1 MEKNKEDIYRKIELL
16 CYGLKTNDVV
26 EEIYDKQNPY
36 DLTRTG
42 NVGLQLLVGK
52 RELAANVPVFN
63 HFTDKSPFM
72 LHRGDNGLYAVNEN
86 TGANIKIQALDAPSW
101 YKKKVTEEYYAGQYL
116 LREGV
121 NTLICSI
128 SNSCGYVAKN
138 AQCRF
143 CAIGKN
149 TSNNINELDQERK
162 RNIIKALSIA
172 VKDAQKIEKSIN
184 LTGGNTFSDDRGA
197 SRYIDFVKSIR
208 SETSIPICIEMSP
221 PKGDTLLIALKE
233 VGADGVMM
241 NIEVWDESLRQMYM
255 PGKALI
261 QRSEYIQ
268 SWKCAVKLFGK
279 GNVSSVIIIGLENK
293 ESVKEAIDEMIEL
306 GVMPSIMPFRPND
319 GAILEKFPVADPE
332 LVMELTEYVAEKSLK
347 NQINIIDSAGCIG
360 CGACAAE
367 KDMMEL
373 LGG

>member
-1 MEKNKEDIYRKIELL
+1 MGLKKEDVYRKIELL
-16 CYGLKTNDVV
+16 CYGLKANDVV
-26 EEIYDKQNPY
+26 EELYDKQNPY

-52 RELAANVPVFN
+52 RELVANVPVFN
-63 HFTDKSPFM
+63 HFTDKSPFS
-72 LHRGDNGLYAVNEN
+72 LQRCDNRLYAINEN
-86 TGANIKIQALDAPSW
+86 TGINIEIRALDAPAW
-101 YKKKVTEEYYAGQYL
+101 YKKKVAEEHYAGQYL

-128 SNSCGYVAKN
+128 SNSCGYIAKN

-149 TSNNINELDQERK
+149 TLNNTNESDQERK
-162 RNIIKALSIA
+162 CNIIKALSIA

-197 SRYIDFVKSIR
+197 SRYLDFVKSIR
-208 SETSIPICIEMSP
+208 SETSMPVCIEMSP
-221 PKGDTLLIALKE
+221 PKSNTSLIALKE
-233 VGADGVMM
+233 AGVDGVMM
-241 NIEVWDESLRQMYM
+241 NIEVWDEALRQMYM

-261 QRSEYIQ
+261 RRSEYID

-293 ESVKEAIDEMIEL
+293 ESVKGAIDKMIEL

-319 GAILEKFPVADPE
+319 GAILEKFPVADPQ
-332 LVMELTEYVAEKSLK
+332 LVMELTEYVADKSL
-347 NQINIIDSAGCIG
+347 NNRINILDSAGCIG

-367 KDMMEL
+367 KDMMGL

>member
-1 MEKNKEDIYRKIELL
+1 MEKNKEDIYQKIELL

-26 EEIYDKQNPY
+26 EEIYEKQNPY

-52 RELAANVPVFN
+52 RELVANVPVFN
-63 HFTDKSPFM
+63 HFTDKSPFL
-72 LHRGDNGLYAVNEN
+72 LHRSDNGLYAVNEN
-86 TGANIKIQALDAPSW
+86 TGANIEIQALNAPSW
-101 YKKKVTEEYYAGQYL
+101 YKKKVAVKHYAGQYL

-138 AQCRF
+138 VQCRF

-149 TSNNINELDQERK
+149 TFNNISESDQERK
-162 RNIIKALSIA
+162 YNIIKALSIA
-172 VKDAQKIEKSIN
+172 VNDEQ
-184 LTGGNTFSDDRGA
+184 TGGNTFSDDRGA
-197 SRYIDFVKSIR
+197 SKYIDFVKSIR

-221 PKGDTLLIALKE
+221 PKGDSSLIALKE
-233 VGADGVMM
+233 VGVNGVMM

-261 QRSEYIQ
+261 QRSEYIH
-268 SWKCAVKLFGK
+268 SWKSAVNLFGK
-279 GNVSSVIIIGLENK
+279 GNVSSVIIIGLEDR
-293 ESVKEAIDEMIEL
+293 ESVKEAIDEMINL

-319 GAILEKFPVADPE
+319 GAILEKFPVTDPQ
-332 LVMELTEYVAEKSLK
+332 LVMELTEYAANKSLK

>member
-1 MEKNKEDIYRKIELL
+1 MEKKKEDIYRKIELL

-26 EEIYDKQNPY
+26 EELYNKQNPY

-42 NVGLQLLVGK
+42 NVGLQLLVGTG
-52 RELAANVPVFN
+52 ELAANVPVFN
-63 HFTDKSPFM
+63 HFTDKSPFS
-72 LHRGDNGLYAVNEN
+72 LHKYDNALYAVNEN
-86 TGANIKIQALDAPSW
+86 TGANIEIRVLEAPDW
-101 YKKKVTEEYYAGQYL
+101 YKKKVAEEHYAGQYL

-128 SNSCGYVAKN
+128 SNSCGYIAKN

-149 TSNNINELDQERK
+149 TLNNIHESDQERK
-162 RNIIKALSIA
+162 CNIIKALSIA

-208 SETSIPICIEMSP
+208 SETSMSVCIEMSP
-221 PKGDTLLIALKE
+221 PKSDTSLFALKE
-233 VGADGVMM
+233 AGVDGVMM
-241 NIEVWDESLRQMYM
+241 NIEVWDEQLRQMYM

-261 QRSEYIQ
+261 HRSEYIN
-268 SWKCAVKLFGK
+268 SWECAVKLFGK
-279 GNVSSVIIIGLENK
+279 GNVSSVIIIGLENR
-293 ESVKEAIDEMIEL
+293 ESVKEAIDKMFEL

-319 GAILEKFPVADPE
+319 GAILEKFPVADPR
-332 LVMELTEYVAEKSLK
+332 LVMELTEYVADKSLK
-347 NQINIIDSAGCIG
+347 NQINIKDSAGCIG

-367 KDMMEL
+367 KDMIEL

>member
-1 MEKNKEDIYRKIELL
+1 MGKKKEDIYQKIELL
-16 CYGLKTNDVV
+16 CYGLKTNDIA

-52 RELAANVPVFN
+52 GELSANIPVFN
-63 HFTDKSPFM
+63 HFTDKSPFS
-72 LHRGDNGLYAVNEN
+72 LHRSNDRLYAINEN
-86 TGANIKIQALDAPSW
+86 TGANIEIQALDAPSW
-101 YKKKVTEEYYAGQYL
+101 YKKKVAKEHYAGQYL
-116 LREGV
+116 LREGG

-128 SNSCGYVAKN
+128 SNSCGYIAKN
-138 AQCRF
+138 VQCRF

-149 TSNNINELDQERK
+149 ANYFKESDQERK
-162 RNIIKALSIA
+162 TNIIKALSIA
-172 VKDAQKIEKSIN
+172 VKDAQKIETSIN

-197 SRYIDFVKSIR
+197 LRYIDFVRSIR
-208 SETSIPICIEMSP
+208 LETLMPVCIEMSP
-221 PKGDTLLIALKE
+221 PKSDTSLMALKE
-233 VGADGVMM
+233 AGVDGVMM

-261 QRSEYIQ
+261 HRSEYID

-293 ESVKEAIDEMIEL
+293 ESEKEAIDKMIEL

-319 GAILEKFPVADPE
+319 GAILEKFPVVDPQ
-332 LVMELTEYVAEKSLK
+332 LVMELTEYAVDRSLK
-347 NQINIIDSAGCIG
+347 NQINIMDSAGCIG